1 MSQNLPSLLQLGEQ
15 LITNI
20 LLIDDTA
27 VEKQENR
34 FLLFRWEY
42 FEWQGKGGD
51 YFPDPNL
58 KLTPGRIKPCSQ
70 IRVNV
75 PEILYETFFPTS
87 LSSRRTPPPFQ
98 ATFYPVELWCS
109 GRPVYQTAV
118 EENLTLEADK
128 DKDSGATGKEDVSKN
143 GGVEGKGDNSQ
154 KDKIGDA
161 VRGATTERGG
171 RLLVRGGF
179 WEVQVIFV
187 LITMPL
193 IKRVC
198 PAHALLDF

>member
-1 MSQNLPSLLQLGEQ
+1 MWN
-15 LITNI
+15 
-20 LLIDDTA
+20 
-27 VEKQENR
+27 K
-34 FLLFRWEY
+34 FLLSRWEY
-42 FEWQGKGGD
+42 FEWQGKGGE

-70 IRVNV
+70 IRVTV

-109 GRPVYQTAV
+109 GCPVYQTA
-118 EENLTLEADK
+118 LKLEGDK
-128 DKDSGATGKEDVSKN
+128 DKVSGATGKEDASKN
-143 GGVEGKGDNSQ
+143 GGVKEKGDNSQ

-198 PAHALLDF
+198 PVQALLDF